1 MNDKIIIISGDPNSV
16 SSEIIFKSWN
26 ELNKVIKKIAT
37 KFNHNNKIYATKSD
51 GKSFIVNI
59 KKFERLFF
67 KLSTTSNSLLRFI
80 LVNK

>member
-1 MNDKIIIISGDPNSV
+1 ML
-16 SSEIIFKSWN
+16 
-26 ELNKVIKKIAT
+26 LNKVIKKIAT

>member
-1 MNDKIIIISGDPNSV
+1 M
-16 SSEIIFKSWN
+16 IFNFETKQN
-26 ELNKVIKKIAT
+26 LDIQKMFLNKVIKKIAT
-37 KFNHNNKIYATKSD
+37 KFNHAKSD

-67 KLSTTSNSLLRFI
+67 KLSTTSSSLLRFI